1 MQETLEFAVIRARAT
16 FDLVQPDHNFDVIPG
31 VSHTENP
38 MPKEP
43 KTKTTETYNLASRR
57 AFLRLPISERQKIL
71 AAQAEKMITHYEA
84 DPEWLE
90 LQNTEFVEYSH

>member
-1 MQETLEFAVIRARAT
+1 MNRRCARAT
-16 FDLVQPDHNFDVIPG
+16 VNRERDPRTPCPI
-31 VSHTENP
+31 
-38 MPKEP
+38 EP
-43 KTKTTETYNLASRR
+43 KSKSTETYNLASRR
-57 AFLRLPISERQKIL
+57 AFLRLPIPERRKIL